1 MAPLFNYYMAYPS
14 VALLDSS
21 VSAADLRQ
29 TPQPLI
35 AKADA
40 LYSQN
45 AIDELYRLLV
55 NYKDCEDDEV
65 LWRLARA
72 ACDKAKQTTDKEQKK
87 ALTYEAFEY
96 VKRALQLN
104 DNNFAAHK
112 VRCCEFC
119 DSFQCC
125 VKQ

>member
-1 MAPLFNYYMAYPS
+1 MTPLFSSYMAYPS
-14 VALLDSS
+14 LDVLDRNTFY
-21 VSAADLRQ
+21 VSAVDLQQ

-55 NYKDCEDDEV
+55 NYKDSEDDEV

-104 DNNFAAHK
+104 DNNFAGHK
-112 VRCCEFC
+112 VRCCELC
-119 DSFQCC
+119 EMFQ
-125 VKQ
+125 